1 MRRLVGCLC
10 LVLFLSCVVAPT
22 ALYAAGPII
31 PSPPKHG
38 QNVPTFL
45 ELLKLAI
52 LAFLGGDDEPLP

>member
-1 MRRLVGCLC
+1 
-10 LVLFLSCVVAPT
+10 VLFLSCVVAPA

-38 QNVPTFL
+38 ENVPTFL

-52 LAFLGGDDEPLP
+52 QAFLGGDDEPLP